1 MVYFAK
7 KFRHYLLGRTFKA
20 RMDHTALSWLWT
32 FKEPIGQIARWQA
45 YLSEFDMDIIHRK
58 GASHGNADTMSRR
71 PADSAELSV
80 ESEEINSDAEFCQA
94 IHESICIDWKKFQ
107 SDDPDLKQVYSLK
120 INDDEK
126 PYVKEEYSTVDK
138 RIPGQCEN
146 IVIENDV
153 LSRKFEDS
161 TGFHYQF
168 IVPSSLQRKILREL
182 HSGVGGGHLGA
193 KKMSVKVKNRY

>member
-1 MVYFAK
+1 
-7 KFRHYLLGRTFKA
+7 
-20 RMDHTALSWLWT
+20 
-32 FKEPIGQIARWQA
+32 
-45 YLSEFDMDIIHRK
+45 MDIIHRK

-138 RIPGQCEN
+138 RILGQWEN

-182 HSGVGGGHLGA
+182 HSGVGGGHLVA